1 MSQTVQKQMVDLL
14 EKLAPKEGYTLSSL
28 SDVRFLRSN
37 RPLKRTPVLYDPGI
51 VIVCQGTKRGY
62 FGDRVYVYDAQHYL
76 AVSLPVP
83 FTMETD
89 ASADEPLLAIYMHLD
104 FAVAAELILKI
115 DSYQPQELSAP
126 QSMLST
132 VMDETLSQTV
142 LHFLQIMSHPQ
153 EAVIL
158 GPALV
163 REIYYRVLTSEQGG
177 TIRSALILQGQ
188 FGRIY
193 KAIRYIHSTYNQNV
207 DVAQLAEHAN
217 MSVATFH
224 SHFKLITHTTPM
236 QYLKSLRLH
245 QARLLMV
252 RKDIT
257 AVTASLQVGYESAS
271 QFSREFKR
279 LFGRSPIA
287 EVKRMKENFTVPP
300 EHVEAEFISS
310 H

>member
-1 MSQTVQKQMVDLL
+1 MSQTVQKQIIDLL
-14 EKLAPKEGYTLSSL
+14 EKLAPEEGYTLSAL
-28 SDVRFLRSN
+28 PDVRFLRSN

-89 ASADEPLLAIYMHLD
+89 ASTDEPLLAIYMHLD

-115 DSYQPQELSAP
+115 DSHQPQVLPAP

-132 VMDETLSQTV
+132 AMDETLSQTV
-142 LHFLQIMSHPQ
+142 LHFLQIMSHSQ
-153 EAVIL
+153 EAAIL

-193 KAIRYIHSTYNQNV
+193 KAIRYIHSNYKQNI

-279 LFGRSPIA
+279 LFGRSPSA
-287 EVKRMKENFTVPP
+287 EVKRMKANFAIPP
-300 EHVEAEFISS
+300 EHAAAAFVSS